1 MTKDFDFTTG
11 SIPRKIL
18 LFSLPLMAGNIFQQL
33 YNVVDTLVVGR
44 FLGEAPLAAVGS
56 AYTLMI
62 FITSILIGL
71 TMGSSVYFSLCF
83 GRKNFALLKQSI
95 YISFLSVGELSLL
108 LTLASYLLID
118 EIIAFM
124 QIPEGALLPF
134 REYLLWILAGIPAVF
149 LYNYFAALLRG
160 VGNSVVPL
168 AFLIVSSLLNVAL
181 DLLFILAFHW
191 GVAGAAIATVVSQYV
206 SGLGIGVYVLGR
218 RRDLWVEAPY
228 RRWDHEIFRD
238 MSHLSLLTSLQ
249 QSIMNFGIL
258 LVQGLV
264 NSFGTVVMAAFAAGV
279 KIDTLAYS
287 PLMDFGNAFS
297 TAIAQNFGAGN
308 RERIRQCVKVSAQMV
323 ISFSFIISAFIFLFA
338 PDLMALFVPDGA
350 EEIIAIG
357 TEYLQIEGACY
368 VGIGIL
374 SMLYAYYRAIK
385 EPGMSVILTILSLG
399 SRVLLAYTL
408 SAIPALGVT
417 GIWLSIPIGWAIAD
431 AYGVWKGMR
440 KSGVVISSQWSD
452 IRDKG

>member
-95 YISFLSVGELSLL
+95 YISFLSVGGLSLM

-124 QIPEGALLPF
+124 QIPSGALLPF
-134 REYLLWILAGIPAVF
+134 REYLLWILVGIPAVF

-160 VGNSVVPL
+160 VGNSVIPL

-191 GVAGAAIATVVSQYV
+191 GVAGAAIATVASQYV
-206 SGLGIGVYVLGR
+206 SGLGIGIYVLGQ

-238 MSHLSLLTSLQ
+238 MSRLSLLTSLQ

-338 PDLMALFVPDGA
+338 PDLMALFVSEGA

-357 TEYLQIEGACY
+357 IEYLQIEGACY

-399 SRVLLAYTL
+399 SRVLLAYGL

-431 AYGVWKGMR
+431 VYGVWKGMR
-440 KSGVVISSQWSD
+440 RRLVISD
-452 IRDKG
+452 

>member
-11 SIPRKIL
+11 SISRKIL

-33 YNVVDTLVVGR
+33 YNVVDTLIVGR

-71 TMGSSVYFSLCF
+71 TMGSSVYFAVCF
-83 GRKNFALLKQSI
+83 GQKNFALLKQSI
-95 YISFLSVGELSLL
+95 YISFLSIGALSVA
-108 LTLASYLLID
+108 LTLISYGLLS
-118 EIIAFM
+118 EITAFM
-124 QIPEGALLPF
+124 QIPAAVSAPF
-134 REYLLWILAGIPAVF
+134 QEYLLWILTGIPAVF

-160 VGNSVVPL
+160 VGNSVIPL
-168 AFLIVSSLLNVAL
+168 LFLIVSALLNVAL
-181 DLLFILAFHW
+181 DLLFILTFQW
-191 GVAGAAIATVVSQYV
+191 GVAGAAIATVVAQYV
-206 SGLGIGVYVLGR
+206 SGIGIALYVLMAR
-218 RRDLWVEAPY
+218 KDVLVEKKY
-228 RRWDHEIFRD
+228 RHWDSEIFRH
-238 MSHLSLLTSLQ
+238 MAHLSLLTSLQ

-297 TAIAQNFGAGN
+297 TAVAQNYGAGN
-308 RERIRQCVKVSAQMV
+308 KKRIMDCVKASAKMV
-323 ISFSFIISAFIFLFA
+323 ISFAFLISTFIYFFA
-338 PDLMALFVPDGA
+338 PALMAFFVPEDSL
-350 EEIIAIG
+350 EIIAIG
-357 TEYLQIEGACY
+357 TEYLRIEGVCY

-385 EPGMSVILTILSLG
+385 QPGMSVILTILSLG
-399 SRVLLAYTL
+399 SRVILAYAL
-408 SAIPALGVT
+408 SAIPTLGVT

-431 AYGVWKGMR
+431 GYGVWKGMT
-440 KSGVVISSQWSD
+440 
-452 IRDKG
+452 KGSR